1 MARYSIEQILD
12 ALNGEKTRATYSA
25 VASLR
30 GTHPKM
36 LAAQD
41 LGNKRPY
48 ASWVVSKATGMPTD
62 YLPANC
68 HPDLQTTKTI
78 IDDPA
83 DLIDLVERFHNKR
96 TE

>member
-12 ALNGEKTRATYSA
+12 ALNANKVRATYSA

-30 GTHPKM
+30 GTHPRL
-36 LAAQD
+36 LASQD
-41 LGNKRPY
+41 LGNKRPE

-62 YLPANC
+62 YLAANC
-68 HPDLQTTKTI
+68 HPDLQCKAHI

-83 DLIDLVERFHNKR
+83 ELIQLVEKFLSGGS
-96 TE
+96 